1 MDKLISVIVP
11 VYNSAKFLRQ
21 CIDSIK
27 DQTIREIELICVND
41 GSTDDSGAILTEYAA
56 KDPRIQVI
64 NRINDGKGAAAAR
77 NLGLDHATGKYV
89 IFLDGDDFF
98 ERDML
103 QKMVDSAEKND
114 ADLVIC
120 RAERYD
126 NRSGKRERDYEG
138 INFRYLPE
146 KQVFTYKDCPDRIFQ
161 IADWVVWNKLFRR
174 ELLIENCLRF
184 ESIPVSDD
192 QYVPALALVL
202 AKRISYVDEVF
213 IHYRVN
219 TGTSQVDRQAEHP
232 EAAYLATYSVVDRM
246 RECGAYEAVKKSY
259 LNNAIRVFREYFDR
273 MAEYEELKD
282 LYNRY
287 RDIEFPRLEAENLS
301 GDFFYDSR
309 LADWYEMI
317 KNRTL
322 EDILLEA
329 ARGHGDKMTTAVLRF
344 QVPYTEIRAGSK
356 IVLVGKGRVGR
367 YWYSQIVL
375 SGYCDVAAW
384 VDSKKD
390 IPQGIEY
397 DQVVEAK

>member
-1 MDKLISVIVP
+1 M
-11 VYNSAKFLRQ
+11 
-21 CIDSIK
+21 
-27 DQTIREIELICVND
+27 
-41 GSTDDSGAILTEYAA
+41 
-56 KDPRIQVI
+56 
-64 NRINDGKGAAAAR
+64 
-77 NLGLDHATGKYV
+77 
-89 IFLDGDDFF
+89 
-98 ERDML
+98 
-103 QKMVDSAEKND
+103 
-114 ADLVIC
+114 
-120 RAERYD
+120 
-126 NRSGKRERDYEG
+126 
-138 INFRYLPE
+138 
-146 KQVFTYKDCPDRIFQ
+146 
-161 IADWVVWNKLFRR
+161 
-174 ELLIENCLRF
+174 
-184 ESIPVSDD
+184 
-192 QYVPALALVL
+192 
-202 AKRISYVDEVF
+202 
-213 IHYRVN
+213 
-219 TGTSQVDRQAEHP
+219 
-232 EAAYLATYSVVDRM
+232 ATYSVVDRM
-246 RECGAYEAVKKSY
+246 RECGTYEAVKKSY

-273 MAEYEELKD
+273 MAEYEVLKD

-301 GDFFYDSR
+301 GDFFYDPR

-344 QVPYTEIRAGSK
+344 QVPYTEIREGSK